1 MERER
6 EKEKESKREL
16 KYCRCWDWK
25 RIGEIETRGLDSSKG
40 CVELDVPLSDWSVKH
55 QSQEKV
61 KCPYTPS

>member
-1 MERER
+1 MLMCREMDLRCGKGGRKWVERER

-40 CVELDVPLSDWSVKH
+40 YVR
-55 QSQEKV
+55 
-61 KCPYTPS
+61 